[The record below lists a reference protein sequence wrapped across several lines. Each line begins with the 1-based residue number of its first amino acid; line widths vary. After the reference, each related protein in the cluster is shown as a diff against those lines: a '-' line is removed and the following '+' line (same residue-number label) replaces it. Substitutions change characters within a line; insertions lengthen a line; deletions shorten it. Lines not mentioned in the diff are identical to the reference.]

1 MSGKRANVFGQG
13 RPEEPYQERDDP
25 AEVPQR
31 ATAAQLATRKYNQDC
46 QNTAA
51 CRSLSEYLPSND
63 APSTRGAM
71 SARYNTAAGRREI
84 RRRHE
89 VQHRQQ
95 EANARIQTPSQSANF
110 STPQGGFS
118 FGASAPAVGGSN
130 NNTNGMFGGGS
141 NAFGGASTN
150 SFPPAQSAAP
160 SNSFTNS
167 SFPAFGG
174 GNQGTGFNPQPPSAN
189 DFNFTA
195 GAAPANPFQSNGA
208 PAMNGNGATTAFGGG
223 STFGSQSSGN
233 LFGGL
238 AQTNTTSAAGT
249 GGLFGTTSGA
259 PSTNLFGTTSSAP
272 PSNLFGTANATSSA
286 PTPSFT
292 FGATTSTAQNT
303 ASTPATSTVFSGFG
317 GSSQITAAPAENSL
331 FAGFGANGQNGI
343 APQQATQQ
351 KSLFST
357 GTSAQNVGSTPATAP
372 SSNLFGFTSTAQP
385 STTAT
390 TTAPSSNL
398 FGASST
404 PASAPASNPF
414 ASLPTTSGSTTPT
427 FSFGQQTAP
436 AQDKAPGNPFG
447 GLKLPEQSAEAP
459 KTSFFSSVK
468 APEQNAEPPKPSL
481 FGSVKAPE
489 PSASAS
495 SETPTPNLFA
505 SLAKP
510 SPAGGSPAF
519 SMFGV
524 SQNKDTAPAA
534 TEQPATSAPTTSEAP
549 RPNLFTGFSTPQP
562 TKTAE
567 AEKPKAGLFSAQPKT
582 NSGLFSQTF
591 QPENHN
597 AGNAFKTG
605 VSFSAPNPQPAP
617 AKPAQET
624 FAQSASAAEP
634 SNPFAK
640 LSTPSTE
647 RPSLFASSNERTFAP
662 APAAVPTP
670 MGGSTSSV
678 QATTG
683 TELPKVP
690 KVHIPQEWKAP
701 GATSTQHGDG
711 LYNLISNL
719 TLQLQ
724 QLNEKYRTKISSL
737 SPTADWSS
745 LSLWHHQ
752 HSSAIKKK
760 IDIAK
765 KQRAAANG
773 VTGNE
778 SALSTKRKVNDESP
792 ENRNASPTKR
802 SRPTEPPTTPTPQ
815 PSTSTPKFNPPP
827 ATATSALFS
836 KAINKS
842 TAPSEPTN
850 MFTQQAAAEK
860 PAAEPVKFTP
870 STANSVPGFKPFSS
884 VASPFTPSAFKAS
897 NSSAPSGG
905 FKPSTA
911 GGSSGFASQFAAK
924 AKTYEELAK
933 ERKKKAMEEDYDSD
947 DETEEEW
954 SAKYDKQE
962 AERIAKEKAA
972 AAAVTGFSLPAA
984 APAKAPAGSFS
995 VPNPFASLAKPSA
1008 SGISTPGLASS
1019 RPASPALSTGGQSV
1033 FDVPSTAQTPS
1044 SNIFG
1049 HLSSG
1054 PSSSNQDESDE
1065 GASHDAAYAN
1075 NRPSTPPKRKF
1086 GESDTDA
1093 NDSHEETAHKKQD
1106 TAPKGSLLSRMT
1118 RDDDESGSEKENNG
1132 SIFGKVNGTQTPNF
1146 PKFDF
1151 GAAAGANT
1159 APPKSSSDTFA
1170 GDQTFK
1176 PGTPIKF
1183 GGGAA
1188 TEKKAA
1194 PSFSFSTASTSTT
1207 PSKPPP
1213 TNLFN
1218 FGNAGTSS
1226 GFLTPSA
1233 GLSGLNSVPSST
1245 FTSRAATPLS
1255 EAENSAASGAEDDE
1269 EGGKH
1274 QQVDLSK
1281 LTDEEVN
1288 AFDVVF
1294 ETEQALAKH
1303 QVDKGDGTKAW
1314 ENFARGPLYIL
1325 KDKVTKKCFVR
1336 IRIPSGQT
1344 PLNYSILPALKSSI
1358 MGSSGKMVQ
1367 GSKPKKEGGIEQY
1380 YISLKTAELA
1390 KEFSDKYN
1398 ESLPS

>member
-31 ATAAQLATRKYNQDC
+31 ATAAQLATRKYDQDC

-51 CRSLSEYLPSND
+51 CRSLSEYLPSDD

-71 SARYNTAAGRREI
+71 SARYNTAAGRRDI

-89 VQHRQQ
+89 AQQRQQ
-95 EANARIQTPSQSANF
+95 EANARMQTPSQSANF

-118 FGASAPAVGGSN
+118 FGASAPAVGGNNNN
-130 NNTNGMFGGGS
+130 NNTANGIFGGGS

-174 GNQGTGFNPQPPSAN
+174 GNQGTGFNPQPPSAT

-208 PAMNGNGATTAFGGG
+208 PAMNGNGATPAFGGG

-238 AQTNTTSAAGT
+238 AQTNTTSAAGS
-249 GGLFGTTSGA
+249 GSLFGTTSGA
-259 PSTNLFGTTSSAP
+259 PSTNLFGTSSIAP
-272 PSNLFGTANATSSA
+272 PTNLFGTANPTSSA

-303 ASTPATSTVFSGFG
+303 ASTPATSNVFGGFG
-317 GSSQITAAPAENSL
+317 GSSQSTAAPAENSL
-331 FAGFGANGQNGI
+331 FSGFGANGQNGV

-414 ASLPTTSGSTTPT
+414 ASLPTSSGSTTPT

-447 GLKLPEQSAEAP
+447 GLN
-459 KTSFFSSVK
+459 VK
-468 APEQNAEPPKPSL
+468 APEQNVETPKPSL
-481 FGSVKAPE
+481 FSSVKAPE

-495 SETPTPNLFA
+495 SGTPTPNLFA

-510 SPAGGSPAF
+510 PPAAGSPAF

-534 TEQPATSAPTTSEAP
+534 TEQPATSGPTPSEAP

-597 AGNAFKTG
+597 TGNAFKTG
-605 VSFSAPNPQPAP
+605 PSFSAPKSQPAP
-617 AKPAQET
+617 AKPPQET
-624 FAQSASAAEP
+624 SAQSAPAAES

-640 LSTPSTE
+640 LSTPSTD
-647 RPSLFASSNERTFAP
+647 RPSLFAPSNERTFAP
-662 APAAVPTP
+662 GPAAVPTP
-670 MGGSTSSV
+670 VGGSTSSA
-678 QATTG
+678 QATAG
-683 TELPKVP
+683 TELPKIP

-701 GATSTQHGDG
+701 GITSTQQHDG

-724 QLNEKYRTKISSL
+724 QLNEKYRAKISSL
-737 SPTADWSS
+737 STTADWSS

-778 SALSTKRKVNDESP
+778 STLSTKRKVNDESP

-815 PSTSTPKFNPPP
+815 PSTSAPKFNPPP

-842 TAPSEPTN
+842 SAPSESTN
-850 MFTQQAAAEK
+850 MFAQQAAAEK

-870 STANSVPGFKPFSS
+870 STANAVPGFKPFSG
-884 VASPFTPSAFKAS
+884 VASPFTPSAFTAS

-911 GGSSGFASQFAAK
+911 GSSSGFASQFAAK

-984 APAKAPAGSFS
+984 APAKPTGSYSAPA
-995 VPNPFASLAKPSA
+995 PFASLAKPTA
-1008 SGISTPGLASS
+1008 SGFSTPGLATS

-1065 GASHDAAYAN
+1065 DASHDAAYAN

-1086 GESDTDA
+1086 GDSETD
-1093 NDSHEETAHKKQD
+1093 EETAKHKKQD
-1106 TAPKGSLLSRMT
+1106 SAPKGSLLSRMT

-1132 SIFGKVNGTQTPNF
+1132 SIFGKVNGTQTPSF

-1151 GAAAGANT
+1151 SAAAGANT

-1183 GGGAA
+1183 GGVAA

-1218 FGNAGTSS
+1218 FGNAGSSS
-1226 GFLTPSA
+1226 GFLTPSG

-1269 EGGKH
+1269 DGGRH
-1274 QQVDLSK
+1274 EQVDLSK

-1380 YISLKTAELA
+1380 YISLKTPELA